1 MAGACEFEG
10 TVTLQKA
17 IMGPDMA
24 AAESGGTTGVPVD
37 PGFNLVDF
45 LCVLRIHW
53 RIIVGTALTIF
64 AITLAVLW
72 LLTPL
77 YSATAVVMLDQ
88 RKNNI
93 EDVSAVLSGLPTDPA
108 SVQNQVEILTSRKL
122 VGRVVDKLDLH
133 DDPEFNPHLH
143 SGFFLGTFNPVKWIS
158 GSQTNA
164 DIQRNEVI
172 DKVLKRLTVDP
183 IGVSTAIDVTF
194 DAEDRVKAA
203 RIANAIADAYVEDQL
218 NAKFEATQKA
228 TQWLADRIQDLSRK
242 SQAADAAVQ
251 QYKAENNLAET
262 AAGGSLVEQQMAD
275 ISKQLVDANSDLA
288 QKQASYGRVAALAR
302 AGQAAD
308 SSQVVAS
315 PLIAQLRSQ
324 ETELIRQEAE
334 LSSKYGPNHPKMLD
348 LESQKANVQSK
359 IAEEVHRIVDTVAN
373 DVAVAQAHVN
383 SLERDL
389 HQLERQSAVENK
401 SKVRLAALESNA
413 ASARSMYQAMTGKL
427 NETQGQAGIQSPD
440 ARVISPAEPPVQP
453 GFPRKA
459 LTIAVAAPAGLV
471 LGLFFAFMAEWLNA
485 GFRTRS
491 DVEALLGLPV
501 LATVPEVKAGGDTV
515 SQARA
520 IAGRIVDRPMSAF
533 AEAIRGLQ
541 LGLTLSSPDKKSK
554 VVVITSSMPGE
565 GKTVLAVS
573 LARLAAASGLKTLI
587 IDSDFR
593 RPMLLDIVG
602 GKADCGIAEVL
613 SGSRRLD
620 QCVVK
625 DVRSD
630 AEILP
635 CLRTPPNTPDL
646 LSSRAMNLLM
656 ESVQKA
662 YDLVLVDSA
671 PVLPV
676 NDTKVVGKLADAV
689 LFVVLWD
696 KTPRDA
702 VVNAVKCLTDVH
714 VPIAGVV
721 LSKADRR
728 RFQHYSYGRQNYES
742 YSQYYRE

>member
-1 MAGACEFEG
+1 M
-10 TVTLQKA
+10 TLQKA
-17 IMGPDMA
+17 VLGPEMA
-24 AAESGGTTGVPVD
+24 AAESGGTIGVLVD

-45 LCVLRIHW
+45 LRIVQMRW
-53 RIIVGTALTIF
+53 RTIAGTAL
-64 AITLAVLW
+64 AVVGITVAVLW
-72 LLTPL
+72 LLKPF

-93 EDVSAVLSGLPTDPA
+93 EDFSAVLSGLPTDPA

-122 VGRVVDKLDLH
+122 AGRVVDKLHLQ
-133 DDPEFNPHLH
+133 DDPELNPDMQVGLI
-143 SGFFLGTFNPVKWIS
+143 SWLNPVKWFS
-158 GSQTNA
+158 GSLTRA
-164 DIQRNEVI
+164 DAAGTEIQRSEVI
-172 DKVLKRLTVDP
+172 DNFLKRVTVDP
-183 IGVSTAIDVTF
+183 VGVSTAIDVTF
-194 DAEDRVKAA
+194 DAEDRGKAA

-218 NAKFEATQKA
+218 SAKFEATQKA
-228 TQWLADRIQDLSRK
+228 TQWLADRNQELSQK

-262 AAGGSLVEQQMAD
+262 TAGGSLVEQQMAD

-288 QKQASYGRVAALAR
+288 QKQAAYGRVAALAR
-302 AGQAAD
+302 AGRAAD

-348 LESQKANVQSK
+348 LESQKANVESK
-359 IAEEVHRIVDTVAN
+359 IAEEVRRIVDTVAN
-373 DVAVAQAHVN
+373 DVAIAQAHVN

-389 HQLERQSAVENK
+389 HQLERRSAVENK

-427 NETQGQAGIQSPD
+427 NETQGQTGIQSPD
-440 ARVISPAEPPVQP
+440 ARVVSPAEPPVQP
-453 GFPRKA
+453 SFPRKA
-459 LTIAVAAPAGLV
+459 LTIAIAAPAGLV
-471 LGLFFAFMAEWLNA
+471 LGLLFAFMAEWLNP
-485 GFRTRS
+485 GFRTRA
-491 DVEALLGLPV
+491 DVEAVLRLPV
-501 LATVPEVKAGGDTV
+501 LATVPEVKTEGDSV
-515 SQARA
+515 AQARA
-520 IAGRIVDRPMSAF
+520 IAGRIIDKPMSAF

-541 LGLTLSSPDKKSK
+541 LGLTLSNTDKKPK

-565 GKTVLAVS
+565 GKTVLAIS

-620 QCVVK
+620 QCIVK

-630 AEILP
+630 AQILP
-635 CLRTPPNTPDL
+635 CPRTPPNAPDL
-646 LSSRAMNLLM
+646 LSCRAMNLLM
-656 ESVQKA
+656 ESVQA
-662 YDLVLVDSA
+662 TYDMVLVDSA
-671 PVLPV
+671 PMLPV
-676 NDTKVVGKLADAV
+676 NDTKVISKLADAV
-689 LFVVLWD
+689 LFVVLWN

-702 VVNAVKCLTDVH
+702 VVNAVKCLADVH
-714 VPIAGVV
+714 APIAGVA
-721 LSKADRR
+721 LTRADQRQ
-728 RFQHYSYGRQNYES
+728 FQYYSYGSQNYDS
-742 YSQYYRE
+742 YSKYYRD